1 MSFGGGI
8 RQGRWSVS
16 KSKQYKKSRYLGVRI
31 CNGKKGITYEV
42 SYYPFPGAKKKYL
55 RVEATS
61 EKEAFIKR
69 AQLMG
74 EKPKYQT
81 QEFSFPELKE
91 RLKLKCQA
99 DKDSPKTII
108 NLMGKFHTLFE
119 EFLPL
124 HYPHVKSIN
133 ELNQQIIERYKQFIV
148 VDKKRENG
156 WRDELTKIK
165 SIFRKM
171 VAIGCCEERICANV
185 LAKFAKPK
193 RELKVYKE
201 ITIDQ
206 KREFLKYIKED
217 RPDLYGITFFIMRLG
232 WRREQVISLKRT
244 DIKFIGVKPVEIVCQ
259 PQNTKNKEPFVLRN
273 FGNDITDVLN
283 EYYQLSRGYEWLFP
297 NRKGNK
303 VHSNNY
309 SNYISETSEK
319 VLKIRLTPHDFRH
332 MFCTHAKK
340 EGLPERDIMA
350 ITGHKDIGSFQIY
363 THATGE
369 GVKKVLDS
377 SKIF

>member
-1 MSFGGGI
+1 MS
-8 RQGRWSVS
+8 
-16 KSKQYKKSRYLGVRI
+16 KNKQYEKTRYPGVRR

-42 SYYPFPGAKKKYL
+42 SYYPFPGAKNKKYL

-74 EKPKYQT
+74 GNPKHQV
-81 QEFSFPELKE
+81 QKFSFSELKE

-124 HYPHVKSIN
+124 HYPYVKNVN

-148 VDKKRENG
+148 VDKGRENG

-165 SIFRKM
+165 SIFSKM
-171 VAIGCCEERICANV
+171 VAIGCCEERICKDV
-185 LAKFAKPK
+185 LGKFAKPK
-193 RELKVYKE
+193 RVLKVYKE
-201 ITIDQ
+201 ITREQ
-206 KREFLKYIKED
+206 KKEFLMFIKED
-217 RPDLYGITFFIMRLG
+217 RPDLYGITFLIMRLG

-244 DIKFIGVKPVEIVCQ
+244 DIKFNGLKPVEIVCQ
-259 PQNTKNKEPFVLRN
+259 PQNTKNKEPFILRN
-273 FGNDITDVLN
+273 FGNDIAEVLN
-283 EYYQLSRGYEWLFP
+283 DYYQRSKGLEWLFP

-332 MFCTHAKK
+332 MFCTLMKK

-350 ITGHKDIGSFQIY
+350 ITGHKDIESFQIY
-363 THATGE
+363 THVTGE